1 MSSENNE
8 NDTCN
13 FGHIIE
19 TSDDTEIQEK
29 IRKGEIEDLDQYNDE
44 EEAPFFTALG
54 GPDKRLEVFSGS
66 QGMPYTI
73 ILVAADKFDDD
84 WDWEVDK
91 TDEQLFI
98 APQSNIHAEFMQRKQ
113 QAEQNVKSTMQNL
126 GEMRKKKH
134 MLEHDIRKLRSRVE
148 AIKTGD
154 ESQLKGDFIELVDGA
169 GQSARQGGDQMS
181 LKAYRDQNIFPT
193 IVAEFNEMESV
204 DDLKKAKNHED
215 IEEDGT
221 LSDLPRNVKAI
232 LKKKYKMYERW
243 KDLYGSEVERK
254 LDDLKS
260 ELRSTEKIIEETKEW
275 LEPYA
280 RDLEMIN
287 QDNEGELGGD
297 MTTHFSFRGYST
309 MKREMEFVAY
319 QGVEKH
325 HGALEPSEDP
335 THYKVYHIHAIHVNI
350 AGGEQPQSSS
360 EGPTVGIVMWRP
372 VFCCKHVFENFFKK
386 KIDRQKNQLD
396 ELLKGY
402 RGEFKSERGEEFK
415 EHRQEKKLSVQELRK
430 KISNELDEEIPIR
443 FSSAVRRI
451 EDGFDEPEDLKDF
464 NHQNEGDKEVD
475 VYEKT
480 LEIIGMDKPDE
491 ENNDNGP
498 LSPFQKKVR
507 LFTGQTDKYY
517 MDNPGSVIGNMT
529 YDFKF
534 QYYYDFKLGFGL
546 YTMK

>member
-1 MSSENNE
+1 MSSQNSNSGK
-8 NDTCN
+8 DTCQ

-19 TSDDTEIQEK
+19 TSNGTSLQNKVRSGGIKDLEELQEK
-29 IRKGEIEDLDQYNDE
+29 GHGLLDL
-44 EEAPFFTALG
+44 LG
-54 GPDKRLEVFSGS
+54 GPDKHLEVSSGS
-66 QGMPYTI
+66 QGMPYTV

-84 WDWEVDK
+84 WGWSVAK

-98 APQSNIHAEFMQRKQ
+98 SPQSNIHGEFMQRKQ

-126 GEMRKKKH
+126 GEMKKKKH

-193 IVAEFNEMESV
+193 IVAEFNEMESAEDLE
-204 DDLKKAKNHED
+204 DD
-215 IEEDGT
+215 GP

-232 LKKKYKMYERW
+232 LRKKYKMYERW

-254 LDDLKS
+254 LDDLKA

-280 RDLEMIN
+280 RDLKMIN
-287 QDNEGELGGD
+287 QDNEGELGDD
-297 MTTHFSFRGYST
+297 MTEYFTFRGYST

-325 HGALEPSEDP
+325 HGALEPSDDP

-372 VFCCKHVFENFFKK
+372 VFCCKHVFENFFQQ
-386 KIDRQKNQLD
+386 KIDRQKNQLN

-402 RGEFKSERGEEFK
+402 RGEFGSERGEEFK
-415 EHRQEKKLSVQELRK
+415 EHRQSEGMGVQELRHK
-430 KISNELDEEIPIR
+430 VGEEIGEEVPIR

-451 EDGFDEPEDLKDF
+451 EDGFEEPEALKEF
-464 NHQNEGDKEVD
+464 NYKDDDGNSVD
-475 VYEKT
+475 VYDKT
-480 LEIIGMDKPDE
+480 LELISMDRPDE
-491 ENNDNGP
+491 DNKSSNG
-498 LSPFQKKVR
+498 LSPFQKKIR
-507 LFTGQTDKYY
+507 LFTGQTDSYY
-517 MDNPGSVIGNMT
+517 MEDPGGVIGDMT
-529 YDFKF
+529 YDFRF
-534 QYYYDFKLGFGL
+534 QYYYDLKLGFGL